1 MLITE
6 AIIIC
11 QLVLQKLK
19 CKFDDRITEYNVI
32 NTYFD
37 YLFWLFDERIIEY
50 NVTNMYFDYLFC
62 DLKQSFRAIK

>member
-19 CKFDDRITEYNVI
+19 CKFDDRITEYNVT

-37 YLFWLFDERIIEY
+37 YLF
-50 NVTNMYFDYLFC
+50 
-62 DLKQSFRAIK
+62 